1 MNHRKN
7 LIGNDIP
14 EDNTLLQ
21 TNSENK
27 FIGTLIWKFID
38 FISLGAFENHV
49 SDDEKRVRNEVNKT
63 SNSTPMEPP
72 MSDNLMMGENHPEP
86 AIVGSKKNPSKL

>member
-1 MNHRKN
+1 MIRHKN
-7 LIGNDIP
+7 LIGKDIP
-14 EDNTLLQ
+14 EDDTLLQ

-27 FIGTLIWKFID
+27 FLGTLIWKFID

-49 SDDEKRVRNEVNKT
+49 SEDEKREKNEVNKT

-72 MSDNLMMGENHPEP
+72 MSSELMTSE
-86 AIVGSKKNPSKL
+86 